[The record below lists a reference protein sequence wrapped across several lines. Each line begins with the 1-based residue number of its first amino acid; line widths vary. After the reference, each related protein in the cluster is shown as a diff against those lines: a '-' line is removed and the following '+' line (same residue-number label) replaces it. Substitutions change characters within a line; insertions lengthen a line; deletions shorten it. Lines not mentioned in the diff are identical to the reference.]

1 MDSIVLK
8 ANAKINWTLKV
19 ERRRE
24 DGYHDLDML
33 LSSVTLHDRV
43 KITRTFI
50 QGIKVNVWGH
60 YVSGGESNIAYKA
73 AEVFFKAMGAKYS
86 CRIDIQK
93 HIPVCAGMGGGSA
106 DAAAVLI
113 GLNELFKK
121 PFALAQLM
129 KLGAELGADVPFMLV
144 GGLARVRGIGEDI
157 DRLKCPHIYNLVGVM
172 PKRGASTRNV
182 FSKFDINECKVF
194 PDNDEMYPSLASG
207 EVKAIAEHL
216 GNSLEG
222 VTSSLCPDIIHI
234 KQALMDCGAAG
245 AQMTGSGALVFG
257 LFKREADALQAADK
271 LKNSGMG
278 RVYKFNTASRGVDI
292 VCRR

>member
-1 MDSIVLK
+1 MLK

-43 KITRTFI
+43 KITRVFT

-60 YVSGGESNIAYKA
+60 YVSGGENNIAYKA
-73 AEVFFKAMGAKYS
+73 AEAFFEAMGAKYS

-113 GLNELFKK
+113 GLNELFKR

-129 KLGAELGADVPFMLV
+129 KLGAELGADVPFMLA
-144 GGLARVRGIGEDI
+144 GGLARVHGIGEVI
-157 DRLKCPHIYNLVGVM
+157 DRLKCPHVYNLVGIM
-172 PKRGASTRNV
+172 PKRGASTRNI
-182 FSKFDINECKVF
+182 FSRFDINECKVF
-194 PDNDEMYPSLASG
+194 PDNDEMYRSLVSG
-207 EVKAIAEHL
+207 DVEKISKCL

-222 VTSSLCPDIIHI
+222 VTSLICPDIMRI
-234 KQALMDCGAAG
+234 KEALMKCGAAG
-245 AQMTGSGALVFG
+245 AQMTGSGTLVFG
-257 LFKREADALQAADK
+257 LFEGEAEAAQAVDK
-271 LKNSGMG
+271 LKNSGLG
-278 RVYKFNTASRGVDI
+278 RVYKFNTAGHGVEM